1 MNSNNMTNRT
11 LRIAIIGAGI
21 GGLTAA
27 AALHQRGF
35 EVVVHERA
43 PQLGEIGAG
52 LQMAPN
58 AVKVVCALG
67 LEARFLALG
76 AEPSVRLSLNWNDGS
91 LRAREQMKG
100 SMEQTYGARYC
111 TVHRADLHRLLLS
124 CLPASAVRTG
134 VACVGAQT
142 SGNVA
147 VARFA
152 DGSEVEADLVI
163 GADGIHSA
171 VRTGLFGDIPA
182 KFTNQVCWR
191 MILPM
196 AELAALAD
204 RMPVPLDGSEYT
216 GWLGPTGH
224 VIFYPLRG
232 GELLNIVAGH
242 HTTEWT
248 EESWSVRST
257 VEEMLAAYAGWN
269 DGLLAVFA
277 RAQETYKWGIYDRE
291 PLPRWVDGRVTLL
304 GDAAHPMM
312 PTLAQG
318 AAISMEDGVALARHI
333 GDSSG
338 DAQAALAAYERERQP
353 RASQVQLQAR
363 QQFRNNLQ
371 VPAPPPMPVDW
382 IYGHDAVTGTAA
394 SVQTARA

>member
-1 MNSNNMTNRT
+1 MTQRP
-11 LRIAIIGAGI
+11 LRIAVIGAGI

-27 AALHQRGF
+27 VALRQRGF
-35 EVVVHERA
+35 EVAVHERA
-43 PQLGEIGAG
+43 QQLGEIGAG

-58 AVKVVCALG
+58 AVKVLRALG
-67 LEARFLALG
+67 LEEPFRALG

-91 LRAREQMKG
+91 VRLRETMRGVMQ
-100 SMEQTYGARYC
+100 QTYGARYC
-111 TVHRADLHRLLLS
+111 TVHRADLHGLLLS
-124 CLPASAVRTG
+124 RLAPSSVRTG

-142 SGNVA
+142 IGSTA

-152 DGSEVEADLVI
+152 DGSELEADMVI

-171 VRTGLFGDIPA
+171 VRNALFGHIPA

-196 AELAALAD
+196 AELGSLAD

-232 GELLNIVAGH
+232 GELLNIVAGYH
-242 HTTEWT
+242 SETWT
-248 EESWSVRST
+248 EESWSVRSS
-257 VEEMLAAYAGWN
+257 VEELLAAYAGWN
-269 DGLLAVFA
+269 DGLRAVFA
-277 RAQETYKWGIYDRE
+277 RAEETYKWGIYDRE
-291 PLPRWVDGRVTLL
+291 PLPRWVEGRVGLL

-318 AAISMEDGVALARHI
+318 AAISMEDGVALARHVAES
-333 GDSSG
+333 GG
-338 DAQAALAAYERERQP
+338 DACAALAAYERERQP
-353 RASQVQLQAR
+353 RASRVQRQAR
-363 QQFRNNLQ
+363 DQFRNNLR
-371 VPAPPPMPVDW
+371 VPAPPMLSVDW
-382 IYGHDAVTGTAA
+382 IYGHDAVTGRMTLAE
-394 SVQTARA
+394 TART